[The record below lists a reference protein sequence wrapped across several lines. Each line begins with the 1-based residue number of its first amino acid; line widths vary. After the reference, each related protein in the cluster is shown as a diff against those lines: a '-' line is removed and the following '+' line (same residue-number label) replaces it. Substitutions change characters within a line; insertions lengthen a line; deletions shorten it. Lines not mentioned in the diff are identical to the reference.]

1 MNSLSLKHKYTYFI
15 GIEMNT
21 MKAVVVEDF
30 KLIATIWE
38 TLLKDLGFDEV
49 HVFHHADGVKDGI
62 LEIQPD
68 IVFMDVNLPGAMNG
82 LDITE
87 EVIKVN
93 SGIKVMMLT
102 IHTDP
107 SYIQRAFA
115 IGAKGFVTK
124 NSPIS
129 EIKDAVNSIIE
140 GNTYLCK
147 EISEQ

>member
-1 MNSLSLKHKYTYFI
+1 
-15 GIEMNT
+15 MNT

-38 TLLKDLGFDEV
+38 TLLKDLGFNEV
-49 HVFHHADGVKDGI
+49 HVFHHAEGVKEGI

-68 IVFMDVNLPGAMNG
+68 IVFMDVNLPGAMSG

-93 SGIKVMMLT
+93 PSINIMMLT

-129 EIKDAVNSIIE
+129 EIKEAVKTIT
-140 GNTYLCK
+140 GGQTYLCK
-147 EISEQ
+147 EIGEI

>member
-1 MNSLSLKHKYTYFI
+1 
-15 GIEMNT
+15 

-38 TLLKDLGFDEV
+38 TLLKDLGFEEV
-49 HVFHHADGVKDGI
+49 HVFHHADGVKEGI
-62 LEIQPD
+62 LDIKPD
-68 IVFMDVNLPGAMNG
+68 IVFMDVNLPGSKSG

-93 SGIKVMMLT
+93 PDIKIMMLT

-129 EIKDAVNSIIE
+129 EIKDAVQAIIE
-140 GNTYLCK
+140 GKTYMCK
-147 EISEQ
+147 EIGEI

>member
-1 MNSLSLKHKYTYFI
+1 MNI
-15 GIEMNT
+15 

-38 TLLKDLGFDEV
+38 TLLKDLGFEEV
-49 HVFHHADGVKDGI
+49 HVFHHADGVKEGI
-62 LEIQPD
+62 LDIKPD
-68 IVFMDVNLPGAMNG
+68 IVFMDVNLPGSRSG

-93 SGIKVMMLT
+93 PDIKIMMLT

-129 EIKDAVNSIIE
+129 EIKDAVQAIIE
-140 GNTYLCK
+140 GKTYMCK
-147 EISEQ
+147 EIGEI

>member
-1 MNSLSLKHKYTYFI
+1 
-15 GIEMNT
+15 MNT

-49 HVFHHADGVKDGI
+49 HVFHHAEGVKEGI
-62 LEIQPD
+62 LEIKPD
-68 IVFMDVNLPGAMNG
+68 IVFMDVNLPGAMSG

-87 EVIKVN
+87 AVIKIDD
-93 SGIKVMMLT
+93 SIKIMMLT

-129 EIKDAVNSIIE
+129 EIKEAVKAILE
-140 GNTYLCK
+140 GKTYLCK
-147 EISEQ
+147 EIGEI

>member
-1 MNSLSLKHKYTYFI
+1 
-15 GIEMNT
+15 MNT

-49 HVFHHADGVKDGI
+49 HVFHHADGVKEGI

-93 SGIKVMMLT
+93 STIKVMMLT

-129 EIKDAVNSIIE
+129 EIKDAVSSIIA

>member
-1 MNSLSLKHKYTYFI
+1 MNI
-15 GIEMNT
+15 

-38 TLLKDLGFDEV
+38 TLLKDLGFEEV
-49 HVFHHADGVKDGI
+49 HVFHHADGVKEGI
-62 LEIQPD
+62 LDIKPD
-68 IVFMDVNLPGAMNG
+68 IVFMDVNLPGSKSG

-93 SGIKVMMLT
+93 PDIKIMMLT

-129 EIKDAVNSIIE
+129 EIKDAVQAIIE
-140 GNTYLCK
+140 GKTYMCK
-147 EISEQ
+147 EIGEI

>member
-1 MNSLSLKHKYTYFI
+1 
-15 GIEMNT
+15 MNT

-38 TLLKDLGFDEV
+38 KLLKDLGFDEV
-49 HVFHHADGVKDGI
+49 HVFHQAEGVKDGI
-62 LEIQPD
+62 LEIKPN
-68 IVFMDVNLPGAMNG
+68 IVFMDVNLPGAKSG

-93 SGIKVMMLT
+93 PSINIMMLT

-129 EIKDAVNSIIE
+129 EIKEAVQTIIE
-140 GNTYLCK
+140 GKTYLCK
-147 EISEQ
+147 EIGEL

>member
-1 MNSLSLKHKYTYFI
+1 MNI
-15 GIEMNT
+15 

-38 TLLKDLGFDEV
+38 TLLKDLGFEEV
-49 HVFHHADGVKDGI
+49 HVFHHADGVKEGI
-62 LEIQPD
+62 LDIKPD
-68 IVFMDVNLPGAMNG
+68 IVFMDVNLPGSRSG

-93 SGIKVMMLT
+93 SDIKIMMLT

-129 EIKDAVNSIIE
+129 EIKDAVQAIIE
-140 GNTYLCK
+140 GKTYMCK
-147 EISEQ
+147 EIGEI

>member
-1 MNSLSLKHKYTYFI
+1 
-15 GIEMNT
+15 MNT

-49 HVFHHADGVKDGI
+49 HVFHHADGVKEGI
-62 LEIQPD
+62 LEIKPD
-68 IVFMDVNLPGAMNG
+68 IVFMDVNLPGSMNG

-87 EVIKVN
+87 EVIKEN
-93 SGIKVMMLT
+93 PDIKVMMLT

-129 EIKDAVNSIIE
+129 EIKDAVKAILE
-140 GNTYLCK
+140 GKTYLCK
-147 EISEQ
+147 EIGEI

>member
-1 MNSLSLKHKYTYFI
+1 
-15 GIEMNT
+15 

-49 HVFHHADGVKDGI
+49 HVFHHADGVKEGI
-62 LEIQPD
+62 LDIKPD
-68 IVFMDVNLPGAMNG
+68 IVFMDVNLPGSMNG

-87 EVIKVN
+87 EVIKEN
-93 SGIKVMMLT
+93 PDIKVMMLT

-129 EIKDAVNSIIE
+129 EIKDAVKAILE
-140 GNTYLCK
+140 GKTYMCK
-147 EISEQ
+147 EIGEI

>member
-1 MNSLSLKHKYTYFI
+1 MNI
-15 GIEMNT
+15 

-49 HVFHHADGVKDGI
+49 HVFHHADGVKEGI
-62 LEIQPD
+62 LDIKPD
-68 IVFMDVNLPGAMNG
+68 IVFMDVNLPGSMNG

-87 EVIKVN
+87 EVIKEN
-93 SGIKVMMLT
+93 PDIKVMMLT

-129 EIKDAVNSIIE
+129 EIKDAVKAILE
-140 GNTYLCK
+140 GKTYMCK
-147 EISEQ
+147 EIGEI

>member
-1 MNSLSLKHKYTYFI
+1 
-15 GIEMNT
+15 MNT

-38 TLLKDLGFDEV
+38 TLLKDLGFVEV
-49 HVFHHADGVKDGI
+49 HVFHHADGVKEGI
-62 LEIQPD
+62 LEIKPD
-68 IVFMDVNLPGAMNG
+68 IVFMDVNLPGSMNG

-93 SGIKVMMLT
+93 PDIKVMMLT

-129 EIKDAVNSIIE
+129 EIKEAVKAILE
-140 GNTYLCK
+140 GKTYLCK
-147 EISEQ
+147 EIGEI

>member
-1 MNSLSLKHKYTYFI
+1 
-15 GIEMNT
+15 MNT

-38 TLLKDLGFDEV
+38 TLLKDLGFNEV
-49 HVFHHADGVKDGI
+49 HVFHHADGVRDGI
-62 LEIQPD
+62 LENKPD
-68 IVFMDVNLPGAMNG
+68 IVFMDVNLPGSMNG

-87 EVIKVN
+87 DVIKVN
-93 SGIKVMMLT
+93 SDIKVMMLT

-129 EIKDAVNSIIE
+129 EIKEAVKAILE
-140 GNTYLCK
+140 GKTYLCK
-147 EISEQ
+147 EIGEI

>member
-1 MNSLSLKHKYTYFI
+1 
-15 GIEMNT
+15 MNT

-38 TLLKDLGFDEV
+38 KLLKDLGFDEV
-49 HVFHHADGVKDGI
+49 HVFHHADGVKEGI
-62 LEIQPD
+62 LEIEPD
-68 IVFMDVNLPGAMNG
+68 IVFMDVNLPGAKNG

-93 SGIKVMMLT
+93 STIKVMMLT

-129 EIKDAVNSIIE
+129 EIKDAVNSIIT